1 MPFNLLILTLLAS
14 APDVSTPRTAF
25 LPREAITLSVP
36 ASGTGPVTAVID
48 GEKFPAERSGKLAV
62 VQLPAY
68 RLRPGKYSVALQG
81 ADGKP
86 LGSPAALTIGPYV
99 KRSNYPVVRL
109 APSERTPIA
118 PQVENG
124 FNVFSTA
131 ALRTAIVPGDRFDK
145 LFTAKMDEALAVGAD
160 FNFYINPFLMGSEE
174 QSPNVP
180 GLTDTAVA
188 AAKSLADTFGRHPAW
203 KSTLLNSENEATFA
217 ATDAVKAAFQ
227 AKFGKSLTSVLDA
240 TWIDPVRSRAIPA
253 RAPGSIRMD
262 DAMVPDNSSL
272 FQAMRWWQTE
282 GSGLYPANQKMTDAI
297 HAIRPDVETWTDP
310 YRWGA
315 VPPAGSDAI
324 STWTYGTPDPR
335 RVLYTSVL
343 AAAARI
349 GGMKSRQTI
358 SLAMYPYFTEP
369 QIRRATDDRAAGTKL
384 SVLPPDVARFQASLA
399 WMQRPD
405 ALQYYNW
412 SQSVADELAPT
423 LTAVGAFHR
432 EAIIPFGDTLLQTR
446 PTPAKVAVLF
456 SPSTQWFGKG
466 AAEYGYPNEYI
477 LPTLCALSL
486 RHIPFEVIFDAD
498 LASAARFDA
507 VIVPRPVALLESS
520 IRQLEKLVASGNPVI
535 LTQKTPAVVR
545 GAKVLDLDWSFTTK
559 ATGIA
564 AGKGI
569 GIPLADYDARLS
581 EVADALVGA
590 LPKNLSD
597 IRVDNDDILVS
608 GLTSGSVRYVMALNG
623 KFDLGPKYGAA
634 KLFRE
639 TGVATFGRL
648 TLPAGSA
655 YDVLENKAVAGKPV
669 GLDLPPVGLKIFALL
684 PTPVGAI
691 RLSDGAE
698 TLGGGTTATFTATVN
713 DRNGKP
719 ILGAVPVWA
728 SLTDPAG
735 RTVWEAYRSTVIA
748 GQTAR
753 VRLDV
758 TLSKNEP
765 SGKYRLQV
773 KELLSGTTDTAEFTF
788 RP

>member
-1 MPFNLLILTLLAS
+1 MPLNLLLFTLLYQ
-14 APDVSTPRTAF
+14 APDASVPRTAF
-25 LPREAITLSVP
+25 LPREAFTLSVP
-36 ASGTGPVTAVID
+36 ATGSGPVTAVID
-48 GEKFPAERSGKLAV
+48 GESFAAERAGKTARIEV
-62 VQLPAY
+62 PAY
-68 RLRPGKYSVALQG
+68 RLRPGKYSVSLKG
-81 ADGKP
+81 ADGK
-86 LGSPAALTIGPYV
+86 LVGSAAAVTIGPYT

-109 APSERTPIA
+109 APSERTAIA

-131 ALRTAIVPGDRFDK
+131 ALRTVIVPGDRFDK
-145 LFTAKMDEALAVGAD
+145 LFTAKMDEVLAVGAD
-160 FNFYINPFLMGSEE
+160 FNFYVNPFLLGSEE

-188 AAKSLADTFGRHPAW
+188 MAKSLADTFGRHPAW

-217 ATDAVKAAFQ
+217 ATDTVKAAFQ
-227 AKFGKSLTSVLDA
+227 AKFGRPLASVLDA
-240 TWIDPVRSRAIPA
+240 AWVDPVRSRTIPT

-262 DAMVPDNSSL
+262 DAVVPDTSPL

-282 GSGLYPANQKMTDAI
+282 GSGLYPANQKLTDAI
-297 HAIRPDVETWTDP
+297 HAVRPDVETWTDP

-315 VPPAGSDAI
+315 IPPSGSDAI

-343 AAAARI
+343 NAAARQ

-384 SVLPPDVARFQASLA
+384 NVLPPDVARFQASLA

-412 SQSVADELAPT
+412 SQSAPDELAT
-423 LTAVGAFHR
+423 TFAAVGAFHR
-432 EAIIPFGDTLLQTR
+432 EAVIPFGDTLLQTR
-446 PTPAKVAVLF
+446 PTPAKIAVLF
-456 SPSTQWFGKG
+456 TPSTQWFGKG

-477 LPTLCALSL
+477 LPTLCALSR

-507 VIVPRPVALLESS
+507 IIVPRPVALLESS
-520 IRQLEKLVASGNPVI
+520 IKQLEKLVTSGNQVI
-535 LTQKTPAVVR
+535 LTQKTPVVVR
-545 GAKVLDLDWSFTTK
+545 GAKVLDLDWGFTTK

-569 GIPLADYDARLS
+569 GISLADYDARLS

-590 LPKNLSD
+590 LPRNLSD
-597 IRVDNDDILVS
+597 VRVDDDDILLT
-608 GLTSGSVRYVMALNG
+608 GLSSGSVRYVMALNG
-623 KFDLGPKYGAA
+623 NFDFGPKYGAA

-639 TGVATFGRL
+639 TGVATTAKM
-648 TLPAGSA
+648 TLPAGTV
-655 YDVLENKAVAGKPV
+655 YDVLENKAVSKKPV
-669 GLDLPPVGLKIFALL
+669 ALSLPPVGLKIYAVLA
-684 PTPVGAI
+684 TPVGGV
-691 RLSDGAE
+691 RLSDGGS
-698 TLGGGTTATFTATVN
+698 TLDSGKTASFTATVN
-713 DRNGKP
+713 DRNGRA
-719 ILGAVPVWA
+719 ILGAVPVRA
-728 SLTDPAG
+728 TLTDPSG
-735 RTVWEAYRSTVIA
+735 RTVWQAYRSTVIS

-758 TLSKNEP
+758 ALAKNEP
-765 SGKYRLQV
+765 AGKYRLEV
-773 KELLSGTTDTAEFTF
+773 KELLSGTTDVSEFTF

>member
-1 MPFNLLILTLLAS
+1 MPLNLLLFTLLYQ
-14 APDVSTPRTAF
+14 APDAAAPRTAF
-25 LPREAITLSVP
+25 LPRESITLSVP
-36 ASGTGPVTAVID
+36 ATGTGPVSAIID
-48 GEKFPAERSGKLAV
+48 GESFAAERAGKTAR
-62 VQLPAY
+62 VQVPAY
-68 RLRPGKYSVALQG
+68 RFRPGKYSVTLQG

-86 LGSPAALTIGPYV
+86 IGSPAALTIGPYL
-99 KRSNYPVVRL
+99 KRSSYPVVRL
-109 APSERTPIA
+109 APSERIPIA
-118 PQVENG
+118 PQVQNG

-131 ALRTAIVPGDRFDK
+131 ALRTGMMPGDRFDK

-160 FNFYINPFLMGSEE
+160 FNFYLNPFLQGSEE

-188 AAKSLADTFGRHPAW
+188 AAKSLANTFGRHPAW

-217 ATDAVKAAFQ
+217 ASDTVKAAFQ
-227 AKFGKSLTSVLDA
+227 AKFGKPLASVLDVA
-240 TWIDPVRSRAIPA
+240 WVDPVRSRTIPT

-262 DAMVPDNSSL
+262 DAVVPDTSPL

-297 HAIRPDVETWTDP
+297 HAVRADVETWTDP

-315 VPPAGSDAI
+315 VPPSGSDAI

-335 RVLYTSVL
+335 RILYTSVL
-343 AAAARI
+343 AAAARQ

-384 SVLPPDVARFQASLA
+384 NVLPPDVARFQASLA

-412 SQSVADELAPT
+412 SQSDPDELAST
-423 LTAVGAFHR
+423 LAAVGAFHR
-432 EAIIPFGDTLLQTR
+432 EAVIPFGDTLLQTR

-486 RHIPFEVIFDAD
+486 RHIPFEVIFDGD
-498 LASAARFDA
+498 LAGANRFDA

-520 IRQLEKLVASGNPVI
+520 IRQLEKLITSGTQVI
-535 LTQKTPAVVR
+535 LTQKTPVVVR

-569 GIPLADYDARLS
+569 GISIADYDARLADA
-581 EVADALVGA
+581 ADALAAA
-590 LPKNLSD
+590 LPRNLAD
-597 IRVDNDDILVS
+597 VRVDNDDILVN

-623 KFDLGPKYGAA
+623 KFDFGPKYGAA

-639 TGVATFGRL
+639 TGVATTGKL
-648 TLPAGSA
+648 TFPAGSV
-655 YDVLENKAVAGKPV
+655 YDVLESKAVSTKPV
-669 GLDLPPVGLKIFALL
+669 ALSLPPVGLKIFALL
-684 PTPVGAI
+684 ANPVGGV
-691 RLSDGAE
+691 RLSDGPP
-698 TLGGGTTATFTATVN
+698 TLDSGKTASFSAAVN
-713 DRNGKP
+713 DRNGKA
-719 ILGAVPVWA
+719 ILGAVPVRA
-728 SLTDPAG
+728 TLIDPSG
-735 RTVWEAYRSTVIA
+735 RTVWQAYRSTVIS
-748 GQTAR
+748 GQSAR

-758 TLSKNEP
+758 SLARNEP
-765 SGKYRLQV
+765 AGKYRLEV
-773 KELLSGTTDTAEFTF
+773 KELLSGTTDVADFTF